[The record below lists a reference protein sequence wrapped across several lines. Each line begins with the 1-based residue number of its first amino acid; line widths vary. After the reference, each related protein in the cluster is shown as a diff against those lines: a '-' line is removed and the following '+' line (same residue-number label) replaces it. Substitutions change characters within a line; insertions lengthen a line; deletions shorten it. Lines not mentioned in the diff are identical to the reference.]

1 MIKQERVLKKTKQ
14 LSLLTLLLALAAF
27 VAVPVMA
34 APMINGSFADFILSG
49 DAEIDEPE
57 PTESDLDI
65 VDDTTVLLDMFDGA
79 LGTLTGV
86 EFVLHGEILVVE
98 AFVFMQIDLD
108 GGNGG
113 ATLGAAA
120 VLNAVV
126 SIDG

>member
-1 MIKQERVLKKTKQ
+1 MKKTKQ

>member
-1 MIKQERVLKKTKQ
+1 LKKTKQ